1 MFFSHLCRCFWTTF
15 SDWQRIFSCLT
26 ASVIRFSRIGRFL
39 GSHSLSS
46 QQVKSI
52 HLLNGIWFLLLR
64 ALPGHA
70 SPSSA
75 HTGCADQLKCFSLPM
90 SLDQSPG
97 IFFSWNP
104 YHSFFFPLGSSSYY
118 QVLQLQSS
126 KFCQQMNTFFF
137 FRSFRTRCH
146 KLGEQ
151 KSALFKNKFF
161 RNTAISWCQL

>member
-1 MFFSHLCRCFWTTF
+1 M
-15 SDWQRIFSCLT
+15 
-26 ASVIRFSRIGRFL
+26 
-39 GSHSLSS
+39 
-46 QQVKSI
+46 KSI

-137 FRSFRTRCH
+137 FLDR
-146 KLGEQ
+146 LEQ
-151 KSALFKNKFF
+151 GVTNWENKNLHCLKINFSEIQPSVGVSCKMLPYIVKFI
-161 RNTAISWCQL
+161 NI